1 LPRLNDRLDYLRN
14 IAKTYLLVYETDT
27 RFCSNL
33 KPEEIFAVHPK
44 IRWAGFA
51 TNKGAV
57 IFAQMRKGVTS
68 FTPDSNKLTD
78 LEVRSQYIIESAE
91 LENKWVG
98 ALDHITFC
106 FEKYVE
112 LIVPLKDG
120 YVAIN
125 LERDVP
131 CEAYPKISKS
141 IRELE

>member
-1 LPRLNDRLDYLRN
+1 M
-14 IAKTYLLVYETDT
+14 
-27 RFCSNL
+27 
-33 KPEEIFAVHPK
+33 KPEEIFAVHPR
-44 IRWAGFA
+44 IRWAGLA
-51 TNKGAV
+51 TRKGAV

-68 FTPDSNKLTD
+68 MTPVSNQLTD
-78 LEVRSQYIIESAE
+78 LEIRTQYIIESAE
-91 LENKWVG
+91 LETKWVG

-125 LERDVP
+125 MEKDVP
-131 CEAYPKISKS
+131 AESYPKISRA